1 MKLHS
6 NHKALRCFIMTL
18 AGLLL
23 LASAAGISE
32 ATVPKNVLI
41 LLSSEYGLPAYDSI
55 ISGIRST
62 LRNGISGPLN
72 LYAEYLDIDRFTNL
86 QAGGSLS
93 TLLNNKYGGLRIDL
107 LIFIGPN
114 LAPVVDGYL
123 RSGLP
128 EAPAVVLDLI
138 TPGSQPAPVL
148 RMPQMAGVF
157 LEIETRRTL
166 ELMLSLHPGTRHL
179 WIVSGAFPTGVVF
192 NALSRKAAHEIDST
206 LDVHSLVKKTM
217 AEILQTVAALPPHS
231 LVLITSFRIDASGN
245 HYYSREA
252 TELVAGRSTAPVYI
266 LFDTNADVGAVGGY
280 VMSFKNLGIKGGE
293 IALRL
298 LRGESPSS
306 IPPVREGLHQY
317 MFDWRQL
324 KRWGIPEQKLPE
336 GSVVLH
342 REINVFQKYKWL
354 VIGIVLFVALQS
366 LLLGFLVVLNRK
378 HRVLSANL
386 MAAESRY
393 RQLLRIERLSR
404 LGEFS
409 ASLAHELNQPLAAV
423 VSSSQAAL
431 RFLRASPIDIERLR
445 EILQHVVQD
454 SKRSAEVVRSM
465 RAMLKRDPQEK
476 VPVSVDAVLNDVLI
490 IFKGEA
496 ASRRI
501 RIERHCQ
508 SALPPVMA
516 DKSQL
521 QQVMLNL
528 IMNAADAVAKNMPEN
543 RKIFISIRL
552 KDGKIQVA
560 MRDTGTGI
568 DPARIDEIFEPLFTT
583 KSRGMG
589 MGLALCRTI
598 IQEHGG
604 RIRIENNAD
613 GGATATF
620 ELPVIQND

>member
-1 MKLHS
+1 
-6 NHKALRCFIMTL
+6 
-18 AGLLL
+18 
-23 LASAAGISE
+23 
-32 ATVPKNVLI
+32 
-41 LLSSEYGLPAYDSI
+41 
-55 ISGIRST
+55 
-62 LRNGISGPLN
+62 
-72 LYAEYLDIDRFTNL
+72 
-86 QAGGSLS
+86 
-93 TLLNNKYGGLRIDL
+93 
-107 LIFIGPN
+107 
-114 LAPVVDGYL
+114 
-123 RSGLP
+123 
-128 EAPAVVLDLI
+128 
-138 TPGSQPAPVL
+138 
-148 RMPQMAGVF
+148 
-157 LEIETRRTL
+157 
-166 ELMLSLHPGTRHL
+166 
-179 WIVSGAFPTGVVF
+179 
-192 NALSRKAAHEIDST
+192 
-206 LDVHSLVKKTM
+206 
-217 AEILQTVAALPPHS
+217 
-231 LVLITSFRIDASGN
+231 
-245 HYYSREA
+245 
-252 TELVAGRSTAPVYI
+252 
-266 LFDTNADVGAVGGY
+266 
-280 VMSFKNLGIKGGE
+280 
-293 IALRL
+293 
-298 LRGESPSS
+298 
-306 IPPVREGLHQY
+306 
-317 MFDWRQL
+317 
-324 KRWGIPEQKLPE
+324 
-336 GSVVLH
+336 VVLH

-543 RKIFISIRL
+543 RKIFISTRL
-552 KDGKIQVA
+552 KDSKIQVA

>member
-1 MKLHS
+1 MFS
-6 NHKALRCFIMTL
+6 EQKAIHCFLVIIT
-18 AGLLL
+18 ALLL

-32 ATVPKNVLI
+32 ATVPQNVLI
-41 LLSSEYGLPAYDSI
+41 LLSSEYGLPAYDAI
-55 ISGIRST
+55 ISGIRSI

-86 QAGGSLS
+86 QAGAPIS

-114 LAPVVDGYL
+114 LAPVVEGYR

-138 TPGSQPAPVL
+138 TPGSDPAPVL
-148 RMPQMAGVF
+148 RMPRMAGVF
-157 LEIETRRTL
+157 VEIETRQTL

-179 WIVSGAFPTGVVF
+179 WIVSGAFPTGAVF
-192 NALSRKAAHEIDST
+192 DALSRKAAHEIDST

-231 LVLITSFRIDASGN
+231 LVLITSFRMDASGN

-252 TELVAGRSTAPVYI
+252 TELVAGRATAPVYI

-280 VMSFKNLGIKGGE
+280 VMSFQNVGIKGGE

-298 LRGESPSS
+298 LRGESPAS
-306 IPPVREGLHQY
+306 IPPVRKGLHQY

-342 REINVFQKYKWL
+342 REIDVFQKYKWL
-354 VIGIVLFVALQS
+354 VLGIVLFVALQS
-366 LLLGFLVVLNRK
+366 LLIGFLVVLNRK
-378 HRVLSANL
+378 QRVLSANL

-393 RQLLRIERLSR
+393 RQLLRIERFSR

-423 VSSSQAAL
+423 VTSSQAAQ
-431 RFLRASPIDIERLR
+431 RFLRSNPVDIERLR

-465 RAMLKRDPQEK
+465 RAMLKRESQEK
-476 VPVSVDAVLNDVLI
+476 VPIAVDAVLDDVLI

-496 ASRRI
+496 ASRRV
-501 RIERHCQ
+501 RIERQ
-508 SALPPVMA
+508 SQTALPLVMA

-528 IMNAADAVAKNMPEN
+528 IMNAADAVSENMPEN
-543 RKIFISIRL
+543 RKIFIITRL

-560 MRDTGTGI
+560 VRDTGTGI
-568 DPARIDEIFEPLFTT
+568 DPAGIDAIFEPLVTT
-583 KSRGMG
+583 KTRGMG

-620 ELPVIQND
+620 ELPVIKND